1 MKVLAISGSS
11 RKDGNTAILLNTIL
25 NELKS
30 EGYETE
36 LIQLFDKKI
45 NSCRAC
51 FTCGGKN
58 NCTFNDDN
66 FNEIFDKMKEADAI
80 ILGSP
85 TYSANISSRMQA
97 LLERSSVVADMN
109 PGLFNRKIGASVV
122 VGRRGGLLNAIDT
135 LNHFFLNHEMFVVGS
150 SYWNIAYGKLVG
162 DVEQDIEGIQ
172 TMNNLSSNL
181 AFILEKI
188 NKEQ

>member
-11 RKDGNTAILLNTIL
+11 RKDGNTAIVLNTIL
-25 NELKS
+25 NELKNK
-30 EGYETE
+30 GYETE
-36 LIQLFDKKI
+36 LMQLFDKKI
-45 NSCRAC
+45 NPCRAC

-58 NCTFNDDN
+58 NCTFNDDS

-109 PGLFNRKIGASVV
+109 PGLFNRKIGVSVV

-162 DVEQDIEGIQ
+162 DVEKDKEGIQ

-181 AFILEKI
+181 IFILEKI
-188 NKEQ
+188 NKD